1 MPLFEKCNHRYCSG
15 RLSGLHKCL
24 RRCDFGS
31 RCAAFQSDHG
41 LNSERARGPNIAG
54 QPHRMNNPDALTDF
68 LPEAKQPEQ
77 SLPPAGAG
85 ARGFSA
91 RRSYPRRRKEALPL
105 DALLSKT
112 QAAIARSMTTAR
124 VGQRVRFSVASF
136 GGGIL
141 VGALAMQFV
150 GNSDPAQVASA
161 ADRPS
166 IALASAPSIA
176 SIVSSDAV
184 PAATTGATREESNV
198 VPEVTRIAETRQTVA
213 RTATTNYR
221 GGLRIDS
228 QPAGAAVF
236 VNNQQVGHTPM
247 VLSSL
252 QAGSRAVRLQLNGYA
267 PWSRAVRVVA
277 NQQATVSAQLAP
289 AR

>member
-1 MPLFEKCNHRYCSG
+1 MPPAPRFWPR
-15 RLSGLHKCL
+15 RPAF
-24 RRCDFGS
+24 RCD
-31 RCAAFQSDHG
+31 RA
-41 LNSERARGPNIAG
+41 LNLGRTRGPNIAR
-54 QPHRMNNPDALTDF
+54 QPHRMNNSDSFTDF
-68 LPEAKQPEQ
+68 LPEAEEPEQ
-77 SLPPAGAG
+77 PLPPAGPG
-85 ARGFSA
+85 ARGFSG
-91 RRSYPRRRKEALPL
+91 RRLYPRRRKAAVPL
-105 DALLSKT
+105 DALLSRA
-112 QAAIARSMTTAR
+112 QAAVAGLMTTAR
-124 VGQRVRFSVASF
+124 VGQRLRFSVPSF

-141 VGALAMQFV
+141 VGVLAMQFV
-150 GNSDPAQVASA
+150 GDSDPAQ
-161 ADRPS
+161 R
-166 IALASAPSIA
+166 SAPAQTPSA
-176 SIVSSDAV
+176 VSRTAPSVAAALSSDAV
-184 PAATTGATREESNV
+184 PAATTGNTREESVV
-198 VPEVTRIAETRQTVA
+198 VPAATQVAQTRRTVA
-213 RTATTNYR
+213 RAAAPGYR

>member
-1 MPLFEKCNHRYCSG
+1 
-15 RLSGLHKCL
+15 
-24 RRCDFGS
+24 
-31 RCAAFQSDHG
+31 
-41 LNSERARGPNIAG
+41 
-54 QPHRMNNPDALTDF
+54 MNKPDALPDF
-68 LPEAKQPEQ
+68 LPEVEELEEP
-77 SLPPAGAG
+77 LPPASAG
-85 ARGFSA
+85 ARGFSG
-91 RRSYPRRRKEALPL
+91 RRLYPRRRKEALPL
-105 DALLSKT
+105 DALLLKAE
-112 QAAIARSMTTAR
+112 AAVARSMTTAR

-141 VGALAMQFV
+141 VGVLAMLFV
-150 GNSDPAQVASA
+150 GDSDPAQVASA
-161 ADRPS
+161 AHAPV
-166 IALASAPSIA
+166 IASASAPSIA
-176 SIVSSDAV
+176 PVLSVDAV
-184 PAATTGATREESNV
+184 PAATTGDTREESRV
-198 VPEVTRIAETRQTVA
+198 VPEVTRTAETRRTVA
-213 RTATTNYR
+213 RTAATNYR

>member
-1 MPLFEKCNHRYCSG
+1 
-15 RLSGLHKCL
+15 
-24 RRCDFGS
+24 
-31 RCAAFQSDHG
+31 
-41 LNSERARGPNIAG
+41 
-54 QPHRMNNPDALTDF
+54 MNNPDALTDF

-85 ARGFSA
+85 AKGFSG

-105 DALLSKT
+105 DALLSKA

-124 VGQRVRFSVASF
+124 DDQRVRFSVASF

-161 ADRPS
+161 ADTPS

-184 PAATTGATREESNV
+184 PAATTGANVEESNA
-198 VPEVTRIAETRQTVA
+198 VPEVTRIAETRQTVP

-221 GGLRIDS
+221 GALRIDS

-267 PWSRAVRVVA
+267 PWSRAIRVVA
-277 NQQATVSAQLAP
+277 NQQATVSAQLTP